1 MDNNRENSG
10 SVSVHSSEQST
21 KPTSV
26 VEAVVKM
33 LEELGVTSAFGLSGG
48 AVAPLWAA
56 LTHSSLQLLHFR
68 HESGAAFAACEA
80 YFANNRPVA
89 VFTTTGPGITNALT
103 GLFAARWEGAKVIF
117 LSGATSAPQRDRSA
131 CQETTINTMPADI
144 FSSGKLFH
152 YATIIESANQLPEI
166 ARRLDKGLKQAGSFV
181 VHLSIPT
188 GVQTSVC
195 ETPLSISPVT
205 VEPIIASEKTIARCA
220 ELLSA
225 GPFAIWV
232 GFGARQAAESIRQ
245 LAKKTGAAVMC
256 SPRGKGIFPEDD
268 PQFVG
273 VTGFGGHQSVLTYM
287 QEFLPERM
295 LVLGTGMGELTSF
308 WNPLMVPKSGF
319 IQVDIDPEV
328 LGVAYPSAETVCV
341 QSDISTFVEGLLKC
355 FANRPDPSTV
365 ALPRP
370 YRSSVGNNQDD
381 PVPPDGSVP
390 PDVLFDAIQRI
401 VVEKSDAIVMTE
413 AGNSLAWG
421 NHWLQFI
428 EPGRYRASLG
438 FASMGH
444 FATGV
449 VGAALA
455 RNGKAVAIIGDGAML
470 MNSEISTAAKYQ
482 IPAVWIVLNDAR
494 YNMCEQGMALL
505 GFKDLDARIPKTDFE
520 VIARIMGADG
530 ICVEKESELEEALQ
544 KAMKS
549 TGPFVL
555 NVVIDPSV
563 TAPIGA
569 RIKSLTSQGS
579 ARY

>member
-1 MDNNRENSG
+1 MDKKCENSG
-10 SVSVHSSEQST
+10 SVSTLNSQQST
-21 KPTSV
+21 QPISV

-33 LEELGVTSAFGLSGG
+33 LEKLGVTSAFGLSGG

-56 LTHSSLQLLHFR
+56 LTRSSIPVLHFR

-80 YFANNRPVA
+80 YLANNRPVA

-117 LSGATSAPQRDRSA
+117 LSGATSTPQRDKSA

-166 ARRLDKGLKQAGSFV
+166 ARRLDKGLKQLGGFV
-181 VHLSIPT
+181 AHLSIPA
-188 GVQTSVC
+188 GVQTSAS

-205 VEPIIASEKTIARCA
+205 VEPVIASEKTIARCA
-220 ELLSA
+220 ELLSVR
-225 GPFAIWV
+225 PFAIWV
-232 GFGARQAAESIRQ
+232 GFGARQAAESIFQ

-256 SPRGKGIFPEDD
+256 SPRGKGIFPENH

-287 QEFLPERM
+287 QEFAPERM
-295 LVLGTGMGELTSF
+295 LVLGTDMGELTSF
-308 WNPLMVPKSGF
+308 WNPVMVPKSGF

-341 QSDISTFVEGLLKC
+341 QSDIGAFVEGLLKY
-355 FANRPDPSTV
+355 FANRPAPSTV
-365 ALPRP
+365 ALPQP
-370 YRSSVGNNQDD
+370 YHSQVRNNQDG
-381 PVPPDGSVP
+381 PVL

-401 VVEKSDAIVMTE
+401 VVEGSDAIVMTE

-421 NHWLQFI
+421 NHWLQFA
-428 EPGRYRASLG
+428 ETGRYRASLG

-455 RNGKAVAIIGDGAML
+455 RNGKAVAIIGDGTML

-482 IPAVWIVLNDAR
+482 IPAVWIVLNDGR
-494 YNMCEQGMALL
+494 YGMCEQGMALQ
-505 GFKDLDARIPKTDFE
+505 GFKDLDARIPETDFE
-520 VIARIMGADG
+520 VIARGMGADSSR
-530 ICVEKESELEEALQ
+530 VEKESELEEALQ

-549 TGPFVL
+549 SGPFVL
-555 NVVIDPSV
+555 DVVIDPTV
-563 TAPIGA
+563 PAPIGA
-569 RIKSLTSQGS
+569 RIKSLVSQGS